1 MSSFVDNI
9 DSVDFSNNDSIKLTI
24 SSICDGFG
32 IKIGKVMPGLR
43 IALVGGIAGPD
54 LMTTMSILGKDQVK
68 LRIINS
74 TKTVTV

>member
-9 DSVDFSNNDSIKLTI
+9 DSVDFNDNDSIKSKI

-43 IALVGGIAGPD
+43 FALVGGIAGPD

-74 TKTVTV
+74 TKIVTV